1 MKSAGRLSEKTAVAS
16 VALIALLFIAT
27 GCNPSR
33 SAPTPANFT
42 QAINAYFL
50 DHHDCL
56 LSNIRFPFETTDKE
70 QTRQLDSL
78 VKSLLLNK
86 TQEASIHV
94 SRYTV
99 APAGARYAPRFCY
112 GNREVTGIDSSTPLT
127 VVNGFKQTTVTYHYT
142 IKEVPVWAKTPEVLA
157 AFPQMAQA
165 TNGPSTAKI
174 TLAQTT
180 GGWEVP
186 D

>member
-1 MKSAGRLSEKTAVAS
+1 MKSAGRLSGKTAVAS
-16 VALIALLFIAT
+16 AIVIALLFIA
-27 GCNPSR
+27 GCTSSR

-42 QAINAYFL
+42 KAIDAYFL

-99 APAGARYAPRFCY
+99 APAGVRYAPRFCY
-112 GNREVTGIDSSTPLT
+112 GNREVTGIDNSTPLT
-127 VVNGFKQTTVTYHYT
+127 VVNGFKQTTVTYRYV

-165 TNGPSTAKI
+165 TRGPSTAKI